1 MTIHADTSIGSILK
15 HNPAAL
21 EAIVGLSSR
30 FEKLRNPLLR
40 KVIAG
45 RTSIAMATKI
55 GGCTVED
62 FFTVLRPLG
71 FEIADPKA
79 AGDEGDHPAPA
90 SHPGTGET
98 PPDDAGTGDQ
108 KRPVPDFLAHL
119 APEKITDLDVRPI
132 LASGA
137 DPLREIVARTRSLK
151 IGEALKIINTFEP
164 TPLIQLLGKQGFKS
178 HVEHPEPDRVDTYF
192 FKETDAKKT
201 PVPATP
207 PEAHPGPRVSGE
219 SVVPGSLETD
229 PASQGTA
236 GWDQLLQRFSG
247 AIQYI
252 DVRKLEMPG
261 PMHAILDALD
271 SLPSGTA
278 LFVYHKRIPVFLLP
292 ELSERQFDYR
302 IREIRDGEV
311 NLLIFRK

>member
-1 MTIHADTSIGSILK
+1 MTIHPDTSIGSILK

-45 RTSIAMATKI
+45 RTSIAMATRI

-62 FFTVLRPLG
+62 FFAVLQPLG
-71 FEIADPKA
+71 FEIAAKEA
-79 AGDEGDHPAPA
+79 AADGKGSGP
-90 SHPGTGET
+90 
-98 PPDDAGTGDQ
+98 DAGPAKQ
-108 KRPVPDFLAHL
+108 SMPDFLVGL
-119 APEKITDLDVRPI
+119 DPEKITDLDVRSI
-132 LASGA
+132 LAAGD
-137 DPLREIVARTRSLK
+137 DPLRDIVARTRSLK
-151 IGEALKIINTFEP
+151 TGEVLKIINTFEP
-164 TPLIQLLGKQGFKS
+164 TPLIQLLGKQGFQS
-178 HVEHPEPDRVDTYF
+178 YVEYPEPERVETYF
-192 FKETDAKKT
+192 FKSSDTKSAT
-201 PVPATP
+201 APAAAVADVP
-207 PEAHPGPRVSGE
+207 PETRDA
-219 SVVPGSLETD
+219 T
-229 PASQGTA
+229 
-236 GWDQLLQRFSG
+236 GWDQLIQQFSD

-252 DVRKLEMPG
+252 DVRGLEMPQ

-271 SLPSGTA
+271 KLPADTA

-311 NLLIFRK
+311 HLLIFRK